1 VLIGVVAAVAVTLT
15 AISTAAFA
23 ESLAQREACTP
34 DVFRLC
40 SDYIPDRDSI
50 VQCLTRNRNTGRL
63 SPGCRS
69 VFAGKL
75 K

>member
-50 VQCLTRNRNTGRL
+50 VQCLTRNTGRL